1 MKKAEFEFV
10 VRAVTE
16 QMVGFLMEDYGMSI
30 LDAFDKIYNSRIFLK
45 LQDKT
50 TGLYLRSAAY
60 TYEYLKKEINS
71 NQKGAADSL

>member
-10 VRAVTE
+10 VRSVTE
-16 QMVGFLMEDYGMSI
+16 QMVGFLVEDYGMSI
-30 LDAFDKIYNSRIFLK
+30 LDAFDKIYNSQIFLK

-71 NQKGAADSL
+71 NPNRMPMN

>member
-10 VRAVTE
+10 VRTVTE

-30 LDAFDKIYNSRIFLK
+30 LDAFDKIYNSQIFLK

-60 TYEYLKKEINS
+60 TYEFLKKEISS
-71 NQKGAADSL
+71 NQNRMPMK